1 MILRIG
7 VRHITMIFKMSLKI
21 IVSLV
26 CLSLALR
33 ANALDINSYATNTLK
48 SGKIHK
54 DAQSQVIELESFVIA
69 FVALTNPLQDREA
82 KLAHKGELYAKLAIF
97 EHYKRNDENL
107 KGLIISKA
115 LRSNIIKH
123 GDKLYLA
130 LAINR
135 ANITKSYNE
144 SSAQDT
150 REIYKQKA
158 QMLESNQSNDIATLK
173 ELARIYHALGE
184 IEKYNETQDKILQK
198 EFEW

>member
-1 MILRIG
+1 
-7 VRHITMIFKMSLKI
+7 MSLKI